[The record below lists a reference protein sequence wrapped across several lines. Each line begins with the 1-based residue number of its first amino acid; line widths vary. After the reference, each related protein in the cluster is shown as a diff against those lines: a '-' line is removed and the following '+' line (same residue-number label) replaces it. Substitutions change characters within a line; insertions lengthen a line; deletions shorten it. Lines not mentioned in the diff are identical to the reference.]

1 MRLVIV
7 ELIVLV
13 VVSLLEDLHLFKVLL
28 AVLVILIHLLRLL
41 LCKKLV
47 IFPDLHLL
55 VLFDSLLEVK
65 SVGVVPC
72 NVDLLLFLV
81 MLLLGSLFLLI

>member
-1 MRLVIV
+1 MEFPGISLGHLLKHDVFVTLRCVFEVSVRLIIV

-13 VVSLLEDLHLFKVLL
+13 VVSLLKDLHLFKVLL
-28 AVLVILIHLLRLL
+28 AILVILVHLLRLL

-55 VLFDSLLEVK
+55 VLFDSLLEV
-65 SVGVVPC
+65 
-72 NVDLLLFLV
+72 
-81 MLLLGSLFLLI
+81 